1 MPVCMLKTMLLRTL
15 LVVVCAL
22 SAACGPTLL
31 EVSPSE
37 VGPGAVVEIFGTSL
51 PDGATARL
59 EAGGAGVQLLV
70 TRAAS
75 SSLQARIPQATPAGV
90 YDVVVDAGGTE
101 LRLPAALT
109 IVEGVLRMQFL
120 DIGQGDATLI
130 VGPDGQRLLVD
141 GGPRAGFDVVK
152 AAIDAV
158 GGVDHVAVTHTD
170 ADHLNGVVELLSGND
185 GEPGTN
191 DDIVPETRW
200 IGHDDVECDSQ
211 LCGDLRALNG
221 DFSRPLVGDVLE
233 FGDATVEVVG
243 RDADFG
249 GGPLAGAT
257 DPNERSLAVVVRF
270 GGRSVFIGG
279 DLTGGGLDSADVEAL
294 AADVV
299 GPVDVLRVNHH
310 GSQTSSSAG
319 FLAALQ
325 PVASVISEGTDNAY
339 CHPAPEA
346 LQRLAATGSAIFSTG
361 LGMTESDG
369 SCEATDW
376 PAAATIGVGTIEL
389 VITADGTLTIDGVAF

>member
-1 MPVCMLKTMLLRTL
+1 MVLLMPALRL
-15 LVVVCAL
+15 FVVVVACMVC
-22 SAACGPTLL
+22 ACGPSLL
-31 EVSPSE
+31 KVAPAEA
-37 VGPGAVVEIFGTSL
+37 GAGAEVEIFGTGL
-51 PDGATARL
+51 PDAATARL
-59 EAGGAGVQLLV
+59 ELGGANVQLVV
-70 TRAAS
+70 TDAAS
-75 SSLQARIPQATPAGV
+75 SSLKARVPQATPAGV
-90 YDVVVDAGGTE
+90 YDVVVEAGGAE

-109 IVEGVLRMQFL
+109 VVEGVLRIQFL
-120 DIGQGDATLI
+120 DVGQGDATLI
-130 VGPDGQRLLVD
+130 TGPDGQNMLID

-152 AAIDAV
+152 EAVDAV

-200 IGHDDVECDSQ
+200 IGHDDVDCDSQ
-211 LCGDLRALNG
+211 LCGDLRALKG
-221 DFSRPLVGDVLE
+221 DFVRPLVGDLLE

-249 GGPLAGAT
+249 GGALAGAT
-257 DPNERSLAVVVRF
+257 DPNERSLTVVVHF

-279 DLTGGGLDSADVEAL
+279 DLTGGGLDSANVEAL
-294 AADVV
+294 AGDVV

-325 PVASVISEGTDNAY
+325 PIVAVISEGTDNAY
-339 CHPAPEA
+339 CHPSAEA
-346 LQRLAATGSAIFSTG
+346 LRRVAAAGPAIFSTG
-361 LGMTESDG
+361 VGMTESDD

-376 PAAATIGVGTIEL
+376 PVDAAVGVGTIEL
-389 VITADGTLTIDGVAF
+389 VITADGALSVDGVAF

>member
-1 MPVCMLKTMLLRTL
+1 MV
-15 LVVVCAL
+15 LVVLCVF
-22 SAACGPTLL
+22 SAACGPALL

-37 VGPGAVVEIFGTSL
+37 AGAGAAIEIFGTNL

-59 EAGGAGVQLLV
+59 ETGGAGVQLLV

-75 SSLQARIPQATPAGV
+75 SSLQARVPQATPAGV

-101 LRLPAALT
+101 LRLPTALT
-109 IVEGVLRMQFL
+109 IVEGVLRVQFL

-130 VGPDGQRLLVD
+130 TGPDGQNMLID

-152 AAIDAV
+152 AAVDAV

-170 ADHLNGVVELLSGND
+170 ADHLNGVVELLSGDD

-191 DDIVPETRW
+191 DDLVPETRW
-200 IGHDDVECDSQ
+200 IGHDDVDCDSQ
-211 LCGDLRALNG
+211 LCGDLRALKAA
-221 DFSRPLVGDVLE
+221 FSRPLVGDLLE

-257 DPNERSLAVVVRF
+257 DPNERSLAVVVHF

-279 DLTGGGLDSADVEAL
+279 DLTGGGLDSANVEAV
-294 AADVV
+294 AGDVV
-299 GPVDVLRVNHH
+299 GPVDVLHVNHH
-310 GSQTSSSAG
+310 GSQTSSSVG
-319 FLAALQ
+319 FLSALQ
-325 PVASVISEGTDNAY
+325 PLVAVISEGTDNAY
-339 CHPAPEA
+339 CHPSPEA
-346 LQRLAATGSAIFSTG
+346 LQRVAAAGPAIFSTG
-361 LGMTESDG
+361 VGMTESDG
-369 SCEATDW
+369 SCDATDW
-376 PAAATIGVGTIEL
+376 TVDATIGVGTIEL
-389 VITADGTLTIDGVAF
+389 VITAAGALTVDGVAF